1 MLPLLLLPQTL
12 EMGSCLTISLRLIS
26 TAVIIDKIIS
36 LWGYVTILL
45 VTVCS
50 FLLRVGLILII
61 TLILIYSIIVNMT
74 GVVDWGIYLLVHAFV
89 AIIIEIIFGK
99 TTVSTIGSPMM
110 ALIIH
115 IVVLELRVIRCMI
128 IEKLWLF
135 VAMGV
140 RLEMIVL

>member
-1 MLPLLLLPQTL
+1 M
-12 EMGSCLTISLRLIS
+12 
-26 TAVIIDKIIS
+26 
-36 LWGYVTILL
+36 
-45 VTVCS
+45 
-50 FLLRVGLILII
+50 
-61 TLILIYSIIVNMT
+61 
-74 GVVDWGIYLLVHAFV
+74 VHAFV

>member
-74 GVVDWGIYLLVHAFV
+74 GVVD
-89 AIIIEIIFGK
+89 
-99 TTVSTIGSPMM
+99 
-110 ALIIH
+110 
-115 IVVLELRVIRCMI
+115 
-128 IEKLWLF
+128 
-135 VAMGV
+135 
-140 RLEMIVL
+140 